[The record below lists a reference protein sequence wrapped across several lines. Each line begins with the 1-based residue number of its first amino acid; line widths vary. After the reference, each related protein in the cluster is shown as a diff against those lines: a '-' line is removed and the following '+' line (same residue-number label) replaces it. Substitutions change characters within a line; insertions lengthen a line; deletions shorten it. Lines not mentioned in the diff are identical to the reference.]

1 MKISCMDGLTI
12 YFKIVLYRRQF
23 WIMLAIQKVIL
34 KTEVPQEKRLKN
46 NTNTQNYTLIKYMKS
61 TRMFSC
67 FVSLICFQYHLF
79 LKGQHECSPTPHKLS
94 SQVSHI
100 WGNHRGTKDKPCRGK
115 TTL

>member
-1 MKISCMDGLTI
+1 MDGLTI

-61 TRMFSC
+61 T
-67 FVSLICFQYHLF
+67 
-79 LKGQHECSPTPHKLS
+79 
-94 SQVSHI
+94 
-100 WGNHRGTKDKPCRGK
+100 
-115 TTL
+115 